1 MLTPLPRRIALY
13 GRHSTIMQTASSS
26 ADQVAACAP
35 LVSFLGGNVVATQLD
50 PQLSGYRRN
59 RPGLQLLLR
68 AAEAGEIDIIVCESL
83 DRLARDAEDVAWLG
97 KKLAYHRVQLH
108 TVSEGHVDEIKF
120 AVAGLLGSIFLK
132 HLVDKTLRGMEAAV
146 LAGRFAGGRA
156 YGYKRMVRLD
166 ASGEVQRG
174 LLEIDEAQ
182 AEVVGR
188 IFAWFAAGLSSIQ
201 IATRLNDEGVPG
213 PRGGEWNA
221 STIRGDPAKLVGIL
235 NNPLYVGRL
244 VWGRREW
251 RRNPDSEKRERR
263 YRLRDQSEWVEV
275 AVPDLRII
283 DDTVFEAARDEI
295 ERRKRP
301 ATASSTVGSKRAK
314 HLLSGLIRCGCCGAN
329 YTISGK
335 DYYRCA
341 GQKERGT
348 CGNRV
353 SVRKEPLEAATLAV
367 LQEHLLTEN
376 HVRLFIEE
384 FEHEMQRLGRQD
396 AGMEHAA
403 QHRLKQVT
411 TELDNLYQNLL
422 AGIASPVL
430 RAMIAEREAEKER
443 LEAQRVA
450 TTIGKPIVVSLPHP
464 VLVDRFRSK
473 VAALRQSLDD
483 EAIRTE
489 AAAVMSTLIESVT
502 ICPDEPGGP
511 EAEVVAK
518 VSDLLAWATNDNAAR
533 KGGDRSSIELVAG
546 TCSHF
551 DLLTHGRC

>member
-450 TTIGKPIVVSLPHP
+450 TTTGKPIVVSLPHP

-518 VSDLLAWATNDNAAR
+518 VSDLLAWATNDNAAPR
-533 KGGDRSSIELVAG
+533 GGVMSSSVVVVAG
-546 TCSHF
+546 TGF
-551 DLLTHGRC
+551 EPVTFRL

>member
-1 MLTPLPRRIALY
+1 
-13 GRHSTIMQTASSS
+13 MQTASSS

-450 TTIGKPIVVSLPHP
+450 TTTGKPIVVSLPHP

-518 VSDLLAWATNDNAAR
+518 VSDLLAWATNDNAAPR
-533 KGGDRSSIELVAG
+533 GGVMSSSVVVVAG
-546 TCSHF
+546 TGF
-551 DLLTHGRC
+551 EPVTFRL

>member
-1 MLTPLPRRIALY
+1 M
-13 GRHSTIMQTASSS
+13 
-26 ADQVAACAP
+26 
-35 LVSFLGGNVVATQLD
+35 
-50 PQLSGYRRN
+50 
-59 RPGLQLLLR
+59 
-68 AAEAGEIDIIVCESL
+68 
-83 DRLARDAEDVAWLG
+83 
-97 KKLAYHRVQLH
+97 
-108 TVSEGHVDEIKF
+108 
-120 AVAGLLGSIFLK
+120 AGLLGSIFLK
-132 HLVDKTLRGMEAAV
+132 NLVEKTLRGMEAAV

-156 YGYKRMVRLD
+156 YGYKRMVRLN
-166 ASGEVQRG
+166 ANGEVQPG

-188 IFAWFAAGLSSIQ
+188 IFAWFAAGVSAIQ
-201 IATRLNDEGVPG
+201 IATRLNHKGVPG
-213 PRGGEWNA
+213 PRGGELNA

-283 DDTVFEAARDEI
+283 DDTLFDAARSEI

-301 ATASSTVGSKRAK
+301 ATASSSVGSKRAK
-314 HLLSGLIRCGCCGAN
+314 HLLSGLIRCSCCGAN

-367 LQEHLLTEN
+367 LQEHLRTEK

-384 FEHEMQRLGRQD
+384 FEHEMQRLGHQD
-396 AGMEHAA
+396 AGMVHAA

-443 LEAQRVA
+443 LEAQRAA
-450 TTIGKPIVVSLPHP
+450 TTIGKPIVVLQPHL
-464 VLVDRFRSK
+464 VLVNRFRSK

-483 EAIRTE
+483 GTIRTE

-518 VSDLLAWATNDNAAR
+518 VSDLLAWATNDNAAP
-533 KGGDRSSIELVAG
+533 GGGVMSSL
-546 TCSHF
+546 
-551 DLLTHGRC
+551 